1 MENISSRESYT
12 FPNYFEKTDLVILAE
27 TWHGKHAKVILDFLN
42 KFGPEL
48 NGLMIEMPVNIQA
61 DIDQYLDSGLVGF
74 WLRGMFDGAKK
85 EGKEIE
91 EEFCGILDKVKTL
104 GIRVYCIDS
113 AQVKIGD
120 YNKKSSVGY
129 YFLKGESR
137 DDDMKNNICEI
148 YQNNPGKY
156 LAIVGSGHME
166 PEFNAK
172 INPTSPICLRQKMDQ
187 SSLSNY
193 VSVLMKNK
201 EENIT
206 KESGL
211 YDDVIEPF

>member
-1 MENISSRESYT
+1 MEQLPTKEGYK

-48 NGLMIEMPVNIQA
+48 KGLLFEMPVNIQS
-61 DIDQYLDSGLVGF
+61 DIDQYLDSGLVGL
-74 WLRGMFDGAKK
+74 WLRDMFDGAKK

-91 EEFCGILDKVKTL
+91 EELCGILDKVRAL

-120 YNKKSSVGY
+120 YNKKSSIGY

-137 DDDMKNNICEI
+137 DEDMKNNICEI

-156 LAIVGSGHME
+156 VAIVGGGHME

-172 INPTSPICLRQKMDQ
+172 KNPTAPICLREKLDQ
-187 SSLSNY
+187 SPLKGY
-193 VSVLMKNK
+193 ASVLLMNS
-201 EENIT
+201 ENPVT
-206 KESGL
+206 KEKEL